1 MRVREAATI
10 DCYAELGVSATASRA
25 EITAAF
31 RSLVKELHPDS
42 GTTDDGTAERLA
54 RVTASYRTLTAP
66 DLRARYDETRRRA
79 PATAGATTPRAASS
93 TRAKQR
99 SHEFLTA
106 KRAKWFAW
114 SGAIFI
120 VAGIAAAVFVVSLHA
135 RDADVRAH
143 GRPVVATAISR
154 GDGIGLAFHTDA
166 GKRVIAPEPRKSGIG
181 DPSIGD
187 RVRIRYDPRHPT
199 DVVLDVDSTARD
211 ITLWIVAL
219 KLLLGGAVLLV
230 AGLWRLRRA
239 RHATGG

>member
-1 MRVREAATI
+1 MQVGSLRTVAVNRRSN
-10 DCYAELGVSATASRA
+10 DDVPSR
-25 EITAAF
+25 T
-31 RSLVKELHPDS
+31 
-42 GTTDDGTAERLA
+42 GT
-54 RVTASYRTLTAP
+54 
-66 DLRARYDETRRRA
+66 
-79 PATAGATTPRAASS
+79 
-93 TRAKQR
+93 
-99 SHEFLTA
+99 
-106 KRAKWFAW
+106 
-114 SGAIFI
+114 
-120 VAGIAAAVFVVSLHA
+120 
-135 RDADVRAH
+135 
-143 GRPVVATAISR
+143 TAISR